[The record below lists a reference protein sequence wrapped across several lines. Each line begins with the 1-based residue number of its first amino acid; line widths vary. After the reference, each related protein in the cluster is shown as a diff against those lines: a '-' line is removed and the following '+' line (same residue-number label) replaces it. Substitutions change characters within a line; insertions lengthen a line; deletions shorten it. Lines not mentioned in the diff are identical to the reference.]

1 MEKLCGS
8 AVPGV
13 VGAAVVAGY
22 AAAMPAEPGGDIDV
36 VSFELG
42 SPRLEDAARVYAA
55 VFEEDWQPA
64 VRFFAEQAGRL
75 DFHGRLA
82 LTEGTAIGMGFGA
95 RAQSGH
101 WWYDGI
107 AEKVGA
113 AHPALQDAWN
123 LVELA
128 VLPQARRR
136 GIGARLV
143 DALLMAQP
151 CPRVLLSVIVANTPA
166 RQFYEGTGWRYV
178 HPDLSFARLPHK
190 RFAIMVRE
198 SQAPDARSV

>member
-1 MEKLCGS
+1 MGS

-13 VGAAVVAGY
+13 VGAAVITGY
-22 AAAMPAEPGGDIDV
+22 AAAMPVEAGRDIEI

-55 VFEEDWQPA
+55 VFEEDGQSSA
-64 VRFFAEQAGRL
+64 GFFAEQAGRP

-82 LTEGTAIGMGFGA
+82 LTEGTAVGMGFGA

-107 AEKVGA
+107 AERVGA

-128 VLPQARRR
+128 VVAQARRR
-136 GIGARLV
+136 GIGTQLV

-151 CPRVLLSVIVANTPA
+151 CRRVLLSVIAANTPA
-166 RQFYEGTGWRYV
+166 RQFYERTGWQYV
-178 HPDLSFARLPHK
+178 HPDLSFARLPQK
-190 RFAIMVRE
+190 QFAIMVRE
-198 SQAPDARSV
+198 SETTDARRV

>member
-1 MEKLCGS
+1 VGS

-13 VGAAVVAGY
+13 VGAAIVTGY
-22 AAAMPAEPGGDIDV
+22 AATMPAEARRDIAV

-42 SPRLEDAARVYAA
+42 SPRLEDAARVHAA
-55 VFEEDWQPA
+55 VFQEDQQSS
-64 VRFFAEQAGRL
+64 VRFFAEQAGRP
-75 DFHGRLA
+75 DFHGRLVLA
-82 LTEGTAIGMGFGA
+82 KGTAVGMGFGA

-123 LVELA
+123 LAELA
-128 VLPQARRR
+128 LLVPFRRR
-136 GIGARLV
+136 GIGSRLV
-143 DALLMAQP
+143 DTLLAAQP

-166 RQFYEGTGWRYV
+166 RQFYEATGWQYV
-178 HPDLSFARLPHK
+178 HSDLSFARRPPK

-198 SQAPDARSV
+198 SQATDARRE